1 MTRPD
6 AFRIAVLLA
15 LAACVGGCAHHAQPP
30 TTPDEPSRPWTPP
43 ESPSALIPAPEPTPA
58 TADLSIEPGRV
69 YALPELIDL
78 AMRTNPETRLSWERA
93 RAAAARLGRADAD
106 YLPILAVDVQAGH
119 SRTESRTGE
128 GGVFTSGPSITP
140 QVELAWVLVDFGR
153 RDADWDARAQELL
166 AADFEFNRRHQEV
179 AFAVQRAYFRFD
191 AARAEIAATQATL
204 DAARSVREAAEA
216 LLAQGLA
223 TRTDAAVARQQ
234 EAQARYE
241 LEVARKLQADARAEL
256 AKALGVSPATPIAV
270 AGMPDDA
277 TPPAMLD
284 APVDG
289 LIAAALAGRPDLAA
303 LAASVRARQAEIERA
318 DADFQPT
325 LAAAGS
331 VGGTAGTFRAEG
343 GTRSFDYAEPIWGA
357 FLAFDW
363 NFYDGGRRKSAV
375 AEARARAAESEAELA
390 LARLE
395 AEGDVWR
402 SWADYQ
408 AARTQVEFARV
419 LLEASQE
426 AYDAMRAGYRSGLN
440 SATDLVQVERD
451 LARARSTRIESRARM
466 LTSAASLV
474 FAVGAATPTPGP
486 SASAAPAS
494 SPPPSAR

>member
-1 MTRPD
+1 MLRVL
-6 AFRIAVLLA
+6 AVRIAVPFLLA
-15 LAACVGGCAHHAQPP
+15 VTLCRCAHHGPAP
-30 TTPDEPSRPWTPP
+30 TTPDEPGRPWTPSSP
-43 ESPSALIPAPEPTPA
+43 PSAIISPGSATEAAPEA
-58 TADLSIEPGRV
+58 GRV

-78 AMRTNPETRLSWERA
+78 AMRNNPETRLIWERA
-93 RAAAARLGRADAD
+93 LAAAARLDRADAD

-119 SRTESRTGE
+119 SRIESRTGA

-179 AFAVQRAYFRFD
+179 AFAVEKAYFRFD

-223 TRTDAAVARQQ
+223 TLTDAAVARQQ

-256 AKALGVSPATPIAV
+256 AKALGVSPALAIAV
-270 AGMPDDA
+270 AEMPDDA
-277 TPPAMLD
+277 APPVSLD
-284 APVDG
+284 ASVDR
-289 LIAAALAGRPDLAA
+289 LIATALEGRPDLVA
-303 LAASVRARQAEIERA
+303 LAATVRGREAEVRRA
-318 DADFQPT
+318 EADFQPSI
-325 LAAAGS
+325 AAAGA
-331 VGGTAGTFRAEG
+331 VGGTAGRFRAEG
-343 GTRSFDYAEPIWGA
+343 GTRSFEYAEPIGGA

-363 NFYDGGRRKSAV
+363 DFYDGGRRRSVV

-408 AARTQVEFARV
+408 ASRTQVEFARV
-419 LLEASQE
+419 LLEASQD
-426 AYDAMRAGYRSGLN
+426 AYDAVRAGYRSGLN

-474 FAVGAATPTPGP
+474 FAVGAAVP
-486 SASAAPAS
+486 
-494 SPPPSAR
+494 

>member
-1 MTRPD
+1 MMPWMLP
-6 AFRIAVLLA
+6 AAGSRISVLFL
-15 LAACVGGCAHHAQPP
+15 LVAAGVSGCAHRGPAPSP
-30 TTPDEPSRPWTPP
+30 PDEPSRPWTPA
-43 ESPSALIPAPEPTPA
+43 SAFVPPAPSPA
-58 TADLSIEPGRV
+58 PAPAVEAGRV
-69 YALPELIDL
+69 YGLPDLIDL
-78 AMRTNPETRLSWERA
+78 AMRTNPETRLAWERA

-119 SRTESRTGE
+119 FRTESRTSD

-153 RDADWDARAQELL
+153 RDADWEARAQELL
-166 AADFEFNRRHQEV
+166 VADFEFNRRHQEV
-179 AFAVQRAYFRFD
+179 AFAVEKAYFRFD
-191 AARAEIAATQATL
+191 AARAEIVATQATL

-223 TRTDAAVARQQ
+223 TLTDAAVARQQ

-256 AKALGVSPATPIAV
+256 AQALGVSPSNPIAV
-270 AGMPDDA
+270 AEMPEDA
-277 TPPAMLD
+277 APPSSLD
-284 APVDG
+284 ASVDG
-289 LIAAALAGRPDLAA
+289 LIAAALEGRPDLVA
-303 LAASVRARQAEIERA
+303 LAAAVRAREAEVRRA
-318 DADFQPT
+318 EADFEPT
-325 LAAAGS
+325 LAAVGS
-331 VGGTAGTFRAEG
+331 VGGTAGRFRAKG

-357 FLAFDW
+357 FLDFDW
-363 NFYDGGRRKSAV
+363 AFYDGGRRRSAV
-375 AEARARAAESEAELA
+375 LEAQARAAESEAELA
-390 LARLE
+390 LARLV

-419 LLEASQE
+419 LLEASQD
-426 AYDAMRAGYRSGLN
+426 AYDAVFAGYRAGLN

-474 FAVGAATPTPGP
+474 FAVGAAIP
-486 SASAAPAS
+486 
-494 SPPPSAR
+494 

>member
-1 MTRPD
+1 MIRSAGLPIT
-6 AFRIAVLLA
+6 VLLA
-15 LAACVGGCAHHAQPP
+15 LAACVVACAHHAPAP
-30 TTPDEPSRPWTPP
+30 TTPDDPGRPWTPP
-43 ESPSALIPAPEPTPA
+43 SAPSAPDTPAPETSRVS
-58 TADLSIEPGRV
+58 DRV
-69 YALPELIDL
+69 YTLPELIDL
-78 AMRTNPETRLSWERA
+78 AMRTNPETRLAWERA

-119 SRTESRTGE
+119 SRIESRTGA

-166 AADFEFNRRHQEV
+166 AADFEFNRRHQEI
-179 AFAVQRAYFRFD
+179 AFAVEKAYFRFD

-204 DAARSVREAAEA
+204 DAARSVREAADA

-223 TRTDAAVARQQ
+223 TLTDAAVARQQ

-256 AKALGVSPATPIAV
+256 AKALGVSPAQAIAV
-270 AGMPDDA
+270 AEMPDDA
-277 TPPAMLD
+277 APPASLE
-284 APVDG
+284 APVDR
-289 LIAAALAGRPDLAA
+289 LIAAALEGRPDLVA
-303 LAASVRARQAEIERA
+303 LAAIVRGREAEVRRA
-318 DADFQPT
+318 EADFQPT
-325 LAAAGS
+325 IAAAGA
-331 VGGTAGTFRAEG
+331 VGGTAGRFRAEG
-343 GTRSFDYAEPIWGA
+343 GTRSFEYAEPIWGA

-363 NFYDGGRRKSAV
+363 DFYDGGRRRSAV
-375 AEARARAAESEAELA
+375 EEARARAAESEAELA

-395 AEGDVWR
+395 AEGEVWR
-402 SWADYQ
+402 SWADFQ

-426 AYDAMRAGYRSGLN
+426 AYDAVRAGYRSGLN

-474 FAVGAATPTPGP
+474 FAVGAATP
-486 SASAAPAS
+486 
-494 SPPPSAR
+494 